1 MNRLVVIVCAV
12 VSFLIP
18 SVSSGQINQTD
29 AQGRKQGQWIKKYPN
44 SSVVM
49 YQGTFKN
56 DKPVGTFTY
65 NYKSNKVKAIIK
77 HDEKTSR
84 SEALYYYENG
94 RLMSK
99 GIYRNMKKD
108 SVWVSFNEQGRIT
121 MTETYKDD
129 LLHGEKQLYYI
140 PDDPENNTEVVIS
153 VYNYTNGN
161 PDGKFVEYYPNK
173 VVRKTGQ
180 FKNNQR
186 DGKWIHYELNGNK
199 LIEENYYL
207 GKLHGWYIGY
217 DQNGKEGQRKYYY
230 HGNLV
235 EGEPLKK
242 LLQQMKEKGI
252 SPNGGKLTTP
262 QK

>member
-1 MNRLVVIVCAV
+1 MNRLVVIVVAV
-12 VSFLIP
+12 ISFLIP

-153 VYNYTNGN
+153 VYNYANGN

-186 DGKWIHYELNGNK
+186 DGKWIHYELNGSK
-199 LIEENYYL
+199 MIEENYYQ

-217 DQNGKEGQRKYYY
+217 DQNGKEGQRTYYY

-235 EGEPLKK
+235 EGERLKN

-252 SPNGGKLTTP
+252 SPNGGKLTP
-262 QK
+262 SQK